1 MLLKAHMN
9 LRLPPVVQCLAYD
22 LTFTVDPGRE
32 DFQCEAV
39 VDLEGLETCDNV
51 QLNALNLII
60 NAAKVNDTSVH
71 YSLDKENQ
79 TLKIHHALKAG
90 GKAKLS
96 FLCAGQCSKDMYG
109 IYRSS
114 YEDYGDDENESQS
127 SPDDDGAAST
137 DANLDLTSGL
147 QQLDLSK
154 EKTSTS
160 PEEKFLISTQFEP
173 IGARRAFPCID
184 DPARKSYFTVTLV
197 HPSNHTALLNCP
209 ILELTKID
217 EYWLRTKF
225 ERSPLMSTYLVAFV
239 VGELESLK
247 SETLLITAWTVP
259 GGAEEAGFA
268 LDVAEKC
275 FPLFEDLFDFKYPLA
290 KLDFVAIPDFA
301 KSAMENFGLIT
312 FKESDFLVGSNPSKF
327 LKSTV
332 FETVSHEISHQWF
345 GNLVTMDFW
354 DDLWLNEGFA
364 TWLLWYVMDHFHPE
378 WNVWEDYIVY
388 TLLTAFTIDSRAS
401 SHSINM
407 PIETLADIEQAGD
420 GITYQKG
427 CALVVMLF
435 DFLGKD
441 AFFGGLKQYIRSYA
455 WANAKASDLWQS
467 FASYTGLDIG
477 GIMNCWVTRPGFP
490 IVEVEEL
497 ESNNLRLTQKRFL
510 PTGDSRNEEP
520 YLIPLT
526 IATTKETVK
535 AVFKTSTIEISIPE
549 GPYFINPSHHGYYV
563 ASYSTGRWDK
573 LLKSKVSR
581 ADQIGA
587 LLDCELASFDGETLV
602 VSFLQLA
609 EEFAKLHDSFLMN
622 AIVES
627 FYDLSDAYLFDE
639 AVSSGVCRFG
649 ESIIK
654 EHIPTVT
661 SDDDPDDDAQFKN
674 VIFRLAAY
682 IKAPEIDQYCDQQFE
697 DFINDQNELKP
708 DEAAIILRNIVRR
721 NGMDTWDSLWDRYQK
736 ETDIYTK
743 EDILFSL
750 GNSSDPEILDKF
762 LKLILESCQIDAQDI
777 VSSLAPIKNTAIGV
791 DYLWA
796 WLRDN
801 WEALATKLEYGSVVH
816 LGIFGASTSGL
827 CTREHYQ
834 QLAEFFEGKEDTIF
848 KGPLANALEK
858 IKGRYLRAERN
869 RESVI
874 GWLVANNLLVSENVN
889 A

>member
-1 MLLKAHMN
+1 MN
-9 LRLPPVVQCLAYD
+9 LRLATVVQCPTYD
-22 LTFTVDPGRE
+22 ITFTVDPDRE

-39 VDLEGLETCDNV
+39 LDLEGLEDCDNI

-60 NAAKVNDTSVH
+60 NGAKLNDTSVQ
-71 YSLDKENQ
+71 YSVDKENQ

-90 GKAKLS
+90 EKAKLS

-114 YEDYGDDENESQS
+114 YEDFGDEENEPQS
-127 SPDDDGAAST
+127 SPDDDGAVST
-137 DANLDLTSGL
+137 NDDLVPTSEL
-147 QQLDLSK
+147 QLLDLSK
-154 EKTSTS
+154 EKTPTS
-160 PEEKFLISTQFEP
+160 SEEKFLISTQFEP

-184 DPARKSYFTVTLV
+184 DPARKSHFTVTLV
-197 HPSNHTALLNCP
+197 HPSEHTALLNCP
-209 ILELTKID
+209 VLQLTKID
-217 EYWLRTKF
+217 VYWLRTKF

-247 SETLLITAWTVP
+247 SETLPITAWTVP

-290 KLDFVAIPDFA
+290 KLDLVAIPNFA

-312 FKESDFLVGSNPSKF
+312 FKESDFLVGGNPSKF

-332 FETVSHEISHQWF
+332 FETVSHEVSHQWF

-364 TWLLWYVMDHFHPE
+364 TWLLWYAMDHFHPD

-388 TLLTAFTIDSRAS
+388 TLLTAFTIDSRVS

-407 PIETLADIEQAGD
+407 SIETLADIEQAGD
-420 GITYQKG
+420 EITYQKG

-441 AFFGGLKQYIRSYA
+441 AFFGGLKQYISSYA
-455 WANAKASDLWQS
+455 WANAKAADLWQS
-467 FASYTGLDIG
+467 FASYTGLNIG
-477 GIMNCWVTRPGFP
+477 AIMHCWVTRPGFP

-497 ESNNLRLTQKRFL
+497 ESNNLKLTQKRFL
-510 PTGDSRNEEP
+510 PTGDSRNDEP

-526 IATTKETVK
+526 IATTKETFK
-535 AVFKTSTIEISIPE
+535 TVFKTSTIEISIPE

-563 ASYSTGRWDK
+563 TSYSAERWSK
-573 LLKSKVSR
+573 LLKGKLSR
-581 ADQIGA
+581 VDQIGA
-587 LLDCELASFDGETLV
+587 LLDCELASFDGQTLV
-602 VSFLQLA
+602 VSFLQVA
-609 EEFAKLHDSFLMN
+609 EEFAKLQDSFLMN

-627 FYDLSDAYLFDE
+627 FYDLLDAYLFDE
-639 AVSSGVCRFG
+639 AVSKGIGRFG
-649 ESIIK
+649 EIIIK
-654 EHIPTVT
+654 EHIPTVKSEDD
-661 SDDDPDDDAQFKN
+661 SDHDTQFKN
-674 VIFRLAAY
+674 VVFRLAAY

-697 DFINDQNELKP
+697 DFINNQNELNP

-721 NGMDTWDSLWDRYQK
+721 NGMDIWDTLWDRYQK

-750 GNSSDPEILDKF
+750 GNSSDPQILDKF
-762 LKLILESCQIDAQDI
+762 LKILLESSQIDAQDI
-777 VSSLAPIKNTAIGV
+777 VSSLAPIKNTAVGV

-796 WLRDN
+796 WLRVN
-801 WEALATKLEYGSVVH
+801 WEAVATKLEYGSVVH
-816 LGIFGASTSGL
+816 LGVFRASTSGL

-834 QLAEFFEGKEDTIF
+834 QLAEFFEGKEDTTF
-848 KGPLANALEK
+848 KSPLANALEK
-858 IKGRYLRAERN
+858 IKGRYLRAQRN
-869 RESVI
+869 RESLI
-874 GWLVANNLLVSENVN
+874 DWLGSKDLLVSKKVE